1 MNDEHISEDEFW
13 DGWGVIQTAD
23 NGMFDYDDVKDKPLE
38 HVWTIV
44 DTGAYE
50 DENWY
55 AMPGFHIVNK
65 LGYIMTRRAWTAD
78 TSDAIYFL
86 HEDEDDGE
94 RNVFIYQYRDASNY
108 KAGGMLLLY
117 GASHDVEEDMIREC
131 CDAEACFV
139 AEQVGVP
146 SLCDQLYVFGGGPT
160 DDDHAFHEFQGLR
173 AATAEEIASLPLW
186 GGLRDLT
193 CRFLRTDGQWD
204 CSLSPNCF

>member
-1 MNDEHISEDEFW
+1 MSDEYISEDEFW
-13 DGWGVIQTAD
+13 DSWGVVRKSD
-23 NGMFDYDDVKDKPLE
+23 SGMFDYDDVKDQPRE

-65 LGYIMTRRAWTAD
+65 LGYIMTRRAWTSD
-78 TSDAIYFL
+78 TPDAIYFL

-108 KAGGMLLLY
+108 KAGGVLLLY
-117 GASHDVEEDMIREC
+117 GASRDVEEDMIREC
-131 CDAEACFV
+131 CDAERYFV

-146 SLCDQLYVFGGGPT
+146 ALCNQLYVFGGGPT

-173 AATAEEIASLPLW
+173 EATTEEIASLPLW

-193 CRFLRTDGQWD
+193 CRFLRTEGHWD

>member
-1 MNDEHISEDEFW
+1 MSDEYISEDEFR
-13 DGWGVIQTAD
+13 DGWGVIQKAD
-23 NGMFDYDDVKDKPLE
+23 NGMFDYDDVKDQTLE

-78 TSDAIYFL
+78 TQDAIYFL

-117 GASHDVEEDMIREC
+117 SASHDVEEDMIREC
-131 CDAEACFV
+131 CDAEGCFV

-146 SLCDQLYVFGGGPT
+146 SLCNQLYDFGGGPT

-173 AATAEEIASLPLW
+173 SATAEEIASLPLS
-186 GGLRDLT
+186 GSLRELT
-193 CRFLRTDGQWD
+193 CRFLRTEGNWD

>member
-1 MNDEHISEDEFW
+1 MSDEYISTDEFW
-13 DGWGVIQTAD
+13 DDWGVMQNAD
-23 NGMFDYDDVKDKPLE
+23 SGMFDYDNVKDQPLE
-38 HVWTIV
+38 RVWTIV

-55 AMPGFHIVNK
+55 AMPGFHIVNN
-65 LGYIMTRRAWTAD
+65 LGYIMTKRAWTAD
-78 TSDAIYFL
+78 TPDAIYYL

-94 RNVFIYQYRDASNY
+94 RTVFIYQYRDASNY
-108 KAGGMLLLY
+108 KAGGMLLLH
-117 GASHDVEEDMIREC
+117 GAGYDVEEDMIREC
-131 CDAEACFV
+131 CDDQTYFV

-146 SLCDQLYVFGGGPT
+146 ALCDQLYAFSDGPT

-186 GGLRDLT
+186 GGLRELT
-193 CRFLRTDGQWD
+193 CRFLRTYGQWD

>member
-1 MNDEHISEDEFW
+1 MSDEYISEDEFR
-13 DGWGVIQTAD
+13 DGWGVIQKAD
-23 NGMFDYDDVKDKPLE
+23 NGMFDYDDVKDQPLE
-38 HVWTIV
+38 NVWTIA

-78 TSDAIYFL
+78 TQDAIYFL

-117 GASHDVEEDMIREC
+117 SASHDVEENMIREC
-131 CDAEACFV
+131 CDAEGCFV

-146 SLCDQLYVFGGGPT
+146 SLCNQLYDFGGGPT

-173 AATAEEIASLPLW
+173 SATAEEIASLPLS
-186 GGLRDLT
+186 GSLRELT
-193 CRFLRTDGQWD
+193 YRFLRTEGNWD

>member
-1 MNDEHISEDEFW
+1 MSNEYTSTDVFW
-13 DGWGVIQTAD
+13 DGWGVIQRAD
-23 NGMFDYDDVKDKPLE
+23 GEMFDYEEVKDHSIE

-44 DTGAYE
+44 DTGTYE

-55 AMPGFHIVNK
+55 AMPGFHVVNK
-65 LGYIMTRRAWTAD
+65 LGYIMTKRAWTAD
-78 TSDAIYFL
+78 TPDAIYFL

-117 GASHDVEEDMIREC
+117 GASREVEEDMIREC
-131 CDAEACFV
+131 CDADGCFV

-146 SLCDQLYVFGGGPT
+146 SLCDQLYAFSGGPT
-160 DDDHAFHEFQGLR
+160 EDDHAFHEFQSIR
-173 AATAEEIASLPLW
+173 AATAEEATSLPLW

-193 CRFLRTDGQWD
+193 CRFLRTGGHWD

>member
-1 MNDEHISEDEFW
+1 MRDDYISEAEF
-13 DGWGVIQTAD
+13 DNEWGAFMKPS
-23 NGMFDYDDVKDKPLE
+23 GGLFEFEDVKDQPLE

-65 LGYIMTRRAWTAD
+65 LGYVMTRRAWTSD

-94 RNVFIYQYRDASNY
+94 RNIFVYQYRDASNY

-117 GASHDVEEDMIREC
+117 GASQDVEEDLIRGC
-131 CDAEACFV
+131 CDTETYFV

-146 SLCDQLYVFGGGPT
+146 ALCVQLYAFSDGPT

-173 AATAEEIASLPLW
+173 SATAEEIASLPLW

-193 CRFLRTDGQWD
+193 CRFLRTEGKWD